1 MPADHSSVPPQSGS
15 INLRYPRPA
24 RLRNNVKRIATTFEG
39 KKSFEISAKQSDI
52 SQTDA
57 NTILQKFKEIGIW
70 GMAYWSWSFLPEK
83 TPNFNLVKFVY
94 DKTTGEGKMKITKY
108 FGIMENAY
116 QEVFGQASHD
126 IITGTKK

>member
-1 MPADHSSVPPQSGS
+1 M
-15 INLRYPRPA
+15 
-24 RLRNNVKRIATTFEG
+24 KRVATTVEG

-57 NTILQKFKEIGIW
+57 NTILQKFKGIGIW

-94 DKTTGEGKMKITKY
+94 DKATGEGKMKITKY

-116 QEVFGQASHD
+116 QEVFGQASHKMN
-126 IITGTKK
+126 TGSKK